1 MTSDHPRQDS
11 HAALDEATLDEAAF
25 DEAARRAHAAS
36 LGRLSPRVQAQLAQR
51 RRAAMKQAT
60 DPAPVRAW
68 PMLAL
73 GSAAALTLAVGLF
86 VVRGNDDDAPKTSA
100 TVATAPT
107 ADTDTTTAHA
117 TATTADTGTTPAPV
131 IASADTPDVA
141 PDVAV
146 DDTGIDSAA
155 IDTASIDSMLIEDDA
170 LPEELLA
177 AEFGTA
183 DETMG
188 FDALQES
195 PDFYLWL
202 GSEESQA
209 DVTESL

>member
-11 HAALDEATLDEAAF
+11 HDALDAV
-25 DEAARRAHAAS
+25 ARRAHAAS
-36 LGRLSPRVQAQLAQR
+36 LDRLSPRVQAQLAQR

-60 DPAPVRAW
+60 DPAPVRVW

-86 VVRGNDDDAPKTSA
+86 VVRGNDDSGAPKPA
-100 TVATAPT
+100 GTVAA
-107 ADTDTTTAHA
+107 ASDIEA
-117 TATTADTGTTPAPV
+117 TAETSVPAMDTGTTPAPV
-131 IASADTPDVA
+131 IASADTQAVA
-141 PDVAV
+141 IDDIAA
-146 DDTGIDSAA
+146 DDTSTDS
-155 IDTASIDSMLIEDDA
+155 ASIDSILIGDDA

-177 AEFGTA
+177 AEFDTA

-188 FDALQES
+188 FDAVQES